1 MLHAV
6 RLTGVQSVTWPSVI
20 LDLFSVLLLA
30 VALYSQTATVI
41 AIDRYWNHNYKRTG
55 DVRRLL
61 ARIPLLLLL
70 LTTKHLQSN
79 QSQLSTT
86 AKTINNDKR

>member
-61 ARIPLLLLL
+61 ARTAAAAAADYETFTIKPI
-70 LTTKHLQSN
+70 TTFDNCQ
-79 QSQLSTT
+79 
-86 AKTINNDKR
+86 NNK